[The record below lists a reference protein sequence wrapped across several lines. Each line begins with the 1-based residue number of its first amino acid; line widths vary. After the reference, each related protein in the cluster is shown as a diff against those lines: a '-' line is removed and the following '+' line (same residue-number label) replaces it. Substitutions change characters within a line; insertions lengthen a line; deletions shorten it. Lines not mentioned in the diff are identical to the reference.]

1 MKLLEDMHGNLVH
14 SLNVE
19 ARQRSEEN
27 SNLLRVI
34 EETTNAVE
42 SNVMSMNNR

>member
-1 MKLLEDMHGNLVH
+1 MKLLEDMHGNQVH

-19 ARQRSEEN
+19 ARQRGEEN

-34 EETTNAVE
+34 EETTNTVE
-42 SNVMSMNNR
+42 SNVIGMNMK